1 MNANAAP
8 IPASWRQSRWLLAAL
23 VLAVVLPGAVAMGLF
38 LTGWRPASLTVH
50 GEFMH
55 PPVQLDTIQITR
67 ASGEPTALQALQ
79 GKWTLLYLQPAD
91 CQRDCVASLYGM
103 RMVEIGQGEHS
114 LRVQRL
120 VVSASAEQAR
130 LLAQRDAGLIS
141 ASADAAQLAQLRQR
155 LILPE
160 GGAAP
165 IYLMDPLGNVILRY
179 GQDVDPTGIR
189 KDLSHLIKHSWV
201 G

>member
-1 MNANAAP
+1 MNASVAP
-8 IPASWRQSRWLLAAL
+8 VPTGWRTSRWLLVAL
-23 VLAVVLPGAVAMGLF
+23 VLAVVLPGAIAMGLF

-55 PPVQLDTIQITR
+55 PPVQLETIQVSHTN
-67 ASGEPTALQALQ
+67 GEPTALKTLQ
-79 GKWTLLYLQPAD
+79 GKWTLLYLQPTD

-120 VVSASAEQAR
+120 VISATATQAQQ
-130 LLAQRDAGLIS
+130 LAQRDAGLIS
-141 ASADAAQLAQLRQR
+141 VSADASQLAQLRKNLTQS
-155 LILPE
+155 E
-160 GGAAP
+160 GSAAP

-179 GQDVDPTGIR
+179 GQDTDPTGIR
-189 KDLSHLIKHSWV
+189 KDLTHLIKHSWV